1 MDVFTKKMAD
11 NYDDELELLEINNST
26 VNVYDYS
33 ILNPSDCSATKKLKR
48 TTLVT
53 SNSYVL
59 TSPF

>member
-1 MDVFTKKMAD
+1 MAD
-11 NYDDELELLEINNST
+11 DYDDELELLEINNST

-33 ILNPSDCSATKKLKR
+33 IMNPSDCSATKKLKR

-53 SNSYVL
+53 ANSYVL